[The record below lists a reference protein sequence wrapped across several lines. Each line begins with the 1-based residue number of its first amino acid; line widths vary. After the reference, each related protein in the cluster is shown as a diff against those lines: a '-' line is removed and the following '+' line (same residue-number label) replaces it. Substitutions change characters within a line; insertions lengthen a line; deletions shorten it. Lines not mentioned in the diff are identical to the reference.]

1 MLISSRR
8 IVMIILLQNI
18 YKCLLYRPRC
28 SNMTTIRLPD
38 QPSCYVQM
46 LCTWSINLPKQ
57 TELHH
62 DSLIGCLSLRYIP
75 ETSRAVNPGPIS
87 ISVGMYQAHPTLN
100 SGPNVSGP
108 GVEMRMGTRYVIVSA
123 ELRSCA
129 RPGPVRNMPQ
139 PQRWFFNFID
149 TFVLEID

>member
-1 MLISSRR
+1 MLTSSRR
-8 IVMIILLQNI
+8 IVAITSLRHM
-18 YKCLLYRPRC
+18 YKCPLYRPQC
-28 SNMTTIRLPD
+28 SNMTTLRLPD
-38 QPSCYVQM
+38 QPSYSVRM
-46 LCTWSINLPKQ
+46 LCTWSINLPEQ
-57 TELHH
+57 TELYR
-62 DSLIGCLSLRYIP
+62 DSLIGYLSLRYIP

-87 ISVGMYQAHPTLN
+87 ISVGMYQAHPALN

-139 PQRWFFNFID
+139 PQR
-149 TFVLEID
+149 